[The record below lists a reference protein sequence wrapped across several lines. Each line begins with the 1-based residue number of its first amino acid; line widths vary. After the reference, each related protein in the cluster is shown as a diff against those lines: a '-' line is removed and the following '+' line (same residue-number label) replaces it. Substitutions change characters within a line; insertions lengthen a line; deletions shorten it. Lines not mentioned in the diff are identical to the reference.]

1 MRVRGPPDV
10 ETRRRVLAILWLM
23 DSYSVVEVTMLVE
36 YRVAQSAPD
45 PEPQRPQKSRKTG
58 HYLRYR

>member
-23 DSYSVVEVTMLVE
+23 DSYSVVEVATSLGAARSSVYRSDDRLSVRRLVC
-36 YRVAQSAPD
+36 S
-45 PEPQRPQKSRKTG
+45 S
-58 HYLRYR
+58 